1 MSESKNWSW
10 GGETQEAGSVP
21 IPESDVPVAEQSAL
35 PEVSSYAF
43 ADDSWSHQNPW
54 AGEEE
59 PVYLTD
65 PDPEPEVGRVRR
77 ARLRLSRI
85 DPWSVMKMSFLFSA
99 LGGIV
104 LWVAVSVLWGVIEAS
119 GVFDSVNKAA
129 SSLFSGPGQ
138 EEFRIQKYLSVNK
151 VLGMTAV
158 LAALDVVIIT
168 AVSTLGAF
176 MYNLSTLVMG
186 GIETTW
192 TED

>member
-1 MSESKNWSW
+1 MSEPRNWPW
-10 GGETQEAGSVP
+10 GAETGEASYPPATEP
-21 IPESDVPVAEQSAL
+21 DLPVAEEPQL

-43 ADDSWSHQNPW
+43 SDEGWSHQNPW
-54 AGEEE
+54 AGEEANGD
-59 PVYLTD
+59 LTS
-65 PDPEPEVGRVRR
+65 PESETETRRVRR

-99 LGGIV
+99 LGGII
-104 LWVAVSVLWGVIEAS
+104 LWVSVSVLWGVIEAS
-119 GVFDSVNKAA
+119 GVFESVNQAA

-138 EEFRIQKYLSVNK
+138 EEFRIQKYLSANK

-186 GIETTW
+186 GIEMTW

>member
-1 MSESKNWSW
+1 MSEPRNWSW
-10 GGETQEAGSVP
+10 GAETGEAGYP
-21 IPESDVPVAEQSAL
+21 PVAEPDMPVAEEPKL

-43 ADDSWSHQNPW
+43 SDEGWSHQNPW
-54 AGEEE
+54 VGEDASGA
-59 PVYLTD
+59 VTS
-65 PDPEPEVGRVRR
+65 PEPEPEGRRVRR

-104 LWVAVSVLWGVIEAS
+104 IWVAVSVLWGVVEAS

-138 EEFRIQKYLSVNK
+138 EEFRIQKFLSANK

-176 MYNLSTLVMG
+176 LYNLSTLVMG